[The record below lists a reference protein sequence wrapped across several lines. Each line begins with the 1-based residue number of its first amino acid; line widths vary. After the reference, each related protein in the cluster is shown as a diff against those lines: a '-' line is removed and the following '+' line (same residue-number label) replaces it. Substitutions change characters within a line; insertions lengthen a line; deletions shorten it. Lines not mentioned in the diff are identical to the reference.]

1 MTCTCNH
8 HIMLPITKPN
18 EQQHCVCGE
27 YYELRDYES
36 NLIEIGYF
44 NFHKDLTVVQDY
56 TVQKTYVVSHWM
68 NMEIPLE
75 EDLIKL
81 KDKIKLYVLM
91 S

>member
-1 MTCTCNH
+1 
-8 HIMLPITKPN
+8 MLPVKYPN
-18 EQQHCVCGE
+18 DQQSCICGQ

-44 NFHKDLTVVQDY
+44 NFYKDFAVVQEY

-68 NMEIPLE
+68 NMEFPME
-75 EDLIKL
+75 EDLLKL